1 MPRRPRRASGGRSWA
16 VTVPRAVP
24 HADRARQFLP
34 FAALQGYYDLVRDR
48 ERVCEERREMGD
60 ELAEELSRKLARLER
75 GEVVTLTYYDGS
87 AYVTTT
93 GVLTAI
99 DEVARR
105 LVVVRTPVS
114 FDDLWDVEEG
124 KG

>member
-1 MPRRPRRASGGRSWA
+1 
-16 VTVPRAVP
+16 
-24 HADRARQFLP
+24 
-34 FAALQGYYDLVRDR
+34 
-48 ERVCEERREMGD
+48 MGD

-99 DEVARR
+99 DEAARR
-105 LVVVRTPVS
+105 LVVVRTPIS
-114 FDDLWDVEEG
+114 FDDLWDVEDG